1 MSANSKTDLIEIDGS
16 FGEGGGQV
24 LRTSLTMSVATRT
37 PVRISAIRAGRP
49 KPGLM
54 RQHLTCVRA
63 AAEISGAA
71 VTGDELGSTEIR
83 FTPQTLGAG
92 DYEFSIG
99 TAGSCMLVLQTI
111 VPALLRADG
120 PSTIMLE
127 GGTHNPAAPPW
138 ELIERAYLPA
148 LAEMGS
154 EVTGRLERYGFMPAS
169 GGRVVIEV
177 KPGIS
182 QAFVKTRRTGIRSQ
196 HGAAV
201 FANLDVDIARREL
214 AVIGKQLAIDEE
226 RLLLREVKSQGP
238 GNALILTIEHD
249 AGCEVIAEFGM
260 RGKSAEVVARSVARE
275 AKVFL
280 GADAVIGRHLADQ
293 LLVPMTLC
301 AGGSFTTVKP
311 SRHTVTN
318 AEIIRKFCP
327 GGIAIERMND
337 NGSVQLVSV
346 TPMDKQ
352 GSST

>member
-1 MSANSKTDLIEIDGS
+1 MSVNSKTDLIEIDGS

-24 LRTSLTMSVATRT
+24 LRTSLTMSVATRR

-63 AAEISGAA
+63 AAEISGAK

-83 FTPQTLGAG
+83 FEPRTLRAG
-92 DYEFSIG
+92 DYQFSIG

-120 PSTIMLE
+120 VSTITLE

-138 ELIERAYLPA
+138 ELIERAYFPA

-154 EVTGRLERYGFMPAS
+154 EVTGRLERHGFMPAG

-177 KPGIS
+177 RPGAS
-182 QAFVKTRRTGIRSQ
+182 QAFVKTRRTEIFSRQ
-196 HGAAV
+196 VEAV

-214 AVIGKQLAIDEE
+214 AAVGKQLAIGEE

-249 AGCEVIAEFGM
+249 AGTEVIAEFGM
-260 RGKSAEVVARSVARE
+260 RGKSAEVVARSAARE
-275 AKVFL
+275 AQVFL
-280 GADAVIGRHLADQ
+280 GTDAVVGRHLADQ

-301 AGGSFTTVKP
+301 GGGRFTTVKP

-318 AEIIRKFCP
+318 AEVIRRFCP
-327 GGIAIERMND
+327 GSIAIERINET
-337 NGSVQLVSV
+337 GSLQSV
-346 TPMDKQ
+346 DVIPIDKQ
-352 GSST
+352 GLST